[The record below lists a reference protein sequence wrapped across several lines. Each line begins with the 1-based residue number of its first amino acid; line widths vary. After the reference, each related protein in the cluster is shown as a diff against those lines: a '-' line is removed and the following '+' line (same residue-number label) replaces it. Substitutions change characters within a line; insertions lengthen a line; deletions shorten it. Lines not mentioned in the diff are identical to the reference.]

1 MAEKKNNA
9 ALAAVL
15 GKRAP
20 KTRRGRKILRDRE
33 PKITEDSKTAL
44 IIRGSKCSEMA
55 RQLLQDLHT
64 VRQPLST
71 LFMRRHPE
79 HPFEDVGK
87 LEHMCNK
94 FDHGLFLFASSSK
107 KRPFRLILGR
117 LFHQKLLDMQEFSV
131 DSFKTLRSFPAS
143 KNEPPQGSKPLMVF
157 QGSPFETD
165 ERVKRAKSL
174 LLDYFS
180 GPRPRKVM
188 VQGMAHAIVC
198 SCFDGTSSSSKQP
211 ALGTTATPPPISVTR
226 YRIELLKS
234 GSKLPRVEL
243 QEVGPRFRLML
254 DRTREPDR
262 DRWKMSIKVPKA
274 AKPTKVKNITTEIM
288 GKKKGRIHLGKQ
300 DFNQIHTVHHSKAK
314 QRKLTSDLA
323 SRKND
328 GV

>member
-9 ALAAVL
+9 ALASVL

-20 KTRRGRKILRDRE
+20 KTRRGKKILRDRE
-33 PKITEDSKTAL
+33 PKIVEDAKTSL
-44 IIRGSKCSEMA
+44 VVRGSKCSESV

-71 LFMRRHPE
+71 LFMRKHPE

-94 FDHGLFLFASSSK
+94 FDHGLFLFGSSSK
-107 KRPFRLILGR
+107 KRPFRLIIGR
-117 LFHQKLLDMQEFSV
+117 LFQMKLLDMQEFNV
-131 DSFKTLRSFPAS
+131 DSFKSLRSFPAS

-157 QGSPFETD
+157 QGSAFETD
-165 ERVKRAKSL
+165 ERAKRAKSL

-180 GPRPRKVM
+180 GPRPRRIM
-188 VQGMAHAIVC
+188 VEGMSHVIVC
-198 SCFDGTSSSSKQP
+198 SCSDGTSSSSKP
-211 ALGTTATPPPISVTR
+211 ALGTAATPPPISVTR
-226 YRIELLKS
+226 YRVELLKS

-243 QEVGPRFRLML
+243 HEVGPRFRLLL

-274 AKPTKVKNITTEIM
+274 AKPTKVKNITTETM
-288 GKKKGRIHLGKQ
+288 GKRKGKIHLGKQ
-300 DFNQIHTVHHSKAK
+300 DFGQIHTVHHSKAK

-323 SRKND
+323 AKKND
-328 GV
+328 RV